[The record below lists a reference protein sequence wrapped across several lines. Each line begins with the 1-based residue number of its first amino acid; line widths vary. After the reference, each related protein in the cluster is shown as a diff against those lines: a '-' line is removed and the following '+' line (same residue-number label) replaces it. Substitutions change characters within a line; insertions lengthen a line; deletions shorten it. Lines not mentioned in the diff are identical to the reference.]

1 MLEKAARN
9 SPLNVKECT
18 VCITVRQSESQSMM
32 WSRSHLELSKQ
43 RFAKQNM
50 RSLLELRETAKERQ
64 LSELT
69 EVGAKHLHL

>member
-32 WSRSHLELSKQ
+32 SRSHLELSKQ

-69 EVGAKHLHL
+69 EVDSVQIFS